1 MVQVRFNVSV
11 PRARVPGKGSTRR
24 ERSEGCSLVQKSA
37 ETSGKQVGNVARFSR
52 AAERHQ
58 RRARDVVAQAQPLRH
73 EVQLLD
79 EEDVRRRAEEGEE
92 QHEPERERREP
103 EALAAAAAAVDERE
117 VVDAAREAA
126 AGAAHE
132 AAALRPVL
140 DALAGVAVV
149 APRPGR
155 RVAPDARHH
164 DRRDGED
171 AQREAQARGPQQHR
185 LAVAPGRPPLARVPR
200 RRHRALRAA
209 AAGARSNKPATGVQP
224 SYARVSRGDLR
235 SSRDP
240 RRGMCERGS
249 SLFVSGCTAQ
259 KLRASRRSRTGE
271 RGAARDR
278 EVAWSPRGRPVD
290 CDKTVATAQRTELP
304 GPQRRGVRGQM
315 RRTPRRRARP

>member
-132 AAALRPVL
+132 AAPVRPVL

-209 AAGARSNKPATGVQP
+209 AARAAWRSQLARQQQGKRVQRSSMHTRHALTGRSLAIPGGGCVSGDRRFLCPVARRRSSVRAAAREPGTAARREIARSRGRREGAR
-224 SYARVSRGDLR
+224 
-235 SSRDP
+235 
-240 RRGMCERGS
+240 
-249 SLFVSGCTAQ
+249 
-259 KLRASRRSRTGE
+259 
-271 RGAARDR
+271 
-278 EVAWSPRGRPVD
+278 
-290 CDKTVATAQRTELP
+290 
-304 GPQRRGVRGQM
+304 
-315 RRTPRRRARP
+315 